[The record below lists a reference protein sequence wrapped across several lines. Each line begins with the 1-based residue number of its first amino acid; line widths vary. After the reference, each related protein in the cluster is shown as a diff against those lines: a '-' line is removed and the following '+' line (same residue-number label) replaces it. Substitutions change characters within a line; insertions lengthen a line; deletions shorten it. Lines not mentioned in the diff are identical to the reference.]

1 MAGETQ
7 VTVTGHTT
15 GDAELRFTKSG
26 DSVAN
31 FTVAHNTRTFDKNTQ
46 QWVDGD
52 ATFYRVTVFGK
63 PAEPVAESVRKGD
76 RVTVTGA
83 LGYREYQTKQGEYR
97 SSLGIRAS
105 DVGLSLWFKPA
116 YRSGGNG
123 WSQPAPPPQAQQ
135 PPQQAQS
142 SAPAQGQFPTSPPQQ
157 QQQGPWAGNT
167 QAGEAPF

>member
-15 GDAELRFTKSG
+15 GDAELRFTKAG
-26 DSVAN
+26 DPVAN

-52 ATFYRVTVFGK
+52 PTFYRVTVFGK

-83 LGYREYQTKQGEYR
+83 LEYREYQTKQGETR

-135 PPQQAQS
+135 GQSGPPPQQ
-142 SAPAQGQFPTSPPQQ
+142 GQFAPQQPPQ